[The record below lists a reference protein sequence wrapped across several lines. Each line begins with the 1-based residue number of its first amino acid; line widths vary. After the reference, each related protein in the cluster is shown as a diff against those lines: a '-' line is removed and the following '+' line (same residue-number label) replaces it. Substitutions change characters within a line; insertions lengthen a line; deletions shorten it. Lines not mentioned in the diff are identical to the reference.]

1 MGKRTLESGLIEKMQ
16 EDLAI
21 YPGVD
26 FNFSQ
31 PISDNVEEAASG
43 VKGSIAV
50 KVFGKDLY
58 ESEKKAVEVFK
69 VLETVDGI
77 EDLGVTPEYRPAG
90 ATDRVERVSFS
101 PLRRGQGG
109 CTIHYR
115 DGDRR

>member
-1 MGKRTLESGLIEKMQ
+1 MQ

-58 ESEKKAVEVFK
+58 ESEKK
-69 VLETVDGI
+69 
-77 EDLGVTPEYRPAG
+77 R
-90 ATDRVERVSFS
+90 
-101 PLRRGQGG
+101 
-109 CTIHYR
+109 
-115 DGDRR
+115 

>member
-1 MGKRTLESGLIEKMQ
+1 MGKRTLESGPDR
-16 EDLAI
+16 EDARGSGDLS
-21 YPGVD
+21 GVD

-77 EDLGVTPEYRPAG
+77 EDLGVIRNIGQPELRIELNESRLARYGVAR
-90 ATDRVERVSFS
+90 RMYN
-101 PLRRGQGG
+101 PLSRWR
-109 CTIHYR
+109 
-115 DGDRR
+115 